1 MKLKF
6 ENAIFDYLKKNLNRD
21 LAAMLV
27 KGHSTTKRPIPYIV
41 VDCSEPKPFGNLSAS
56 DGLFELTLEIRVAD
70 SAHDIDYEI
79 QQKRLNA
86 IFDTLETFEYFESD
100 MLLHSFEFE
109 TDSDARDDNNIGD
122 VLKYNVIIQSL

>member
-27 KGHSTTKRPIPYIV
+27 KGHSTDKRPIPYIV

-70 SAHDIDYEI
+70 SAHDIDYQI

-86 IFDTLETFEYFESD
+86 IFETLETFEYFESD

-109 TDSDARDDNNIGD
+109 TDSEARDDNNIGD

>member
-6 ENAIFDYLKKNLNRD
+6 ENAIFEYLKKNLNRD

-27 KGHSTTKRPIPYIV
+27 KGHSTDKRPIPYIV

-86 IFDTLETFEYFESD
+86 IFETLGTFEYFESD